1 LFYTLNIANQLPQN
15 VHEINFTAIKESET
29 LIIEARSVTTLDP
42 VRQDTIKRMESR
54 LLKRTATV
62 F

>member
-1 LFYTLNIANQLPQN
+1 

-62 F
+62 FRFYSAC